1 MGQFSDRRFPKHFS
15 AATKKEKKKK
25 KSDTNKCTHVLESV
39 ASPPDDVSQ
48 AEDGTVGGALLVVA
62 TSLQIV
68 LVGRLKNIGPSKS
81 NVGH

>member
-1 MGQFSDRRFPKHFS
+1 MLPEAFFCGN
-15 AATKKEKKKK
+15 KKKK
-25 KSDTNKCTHVLESV
+25 KTKLKSDTNNCAHVLESV

-68 LVGRLKNIGPSKS
+68 LIGRLKDVGPSKS